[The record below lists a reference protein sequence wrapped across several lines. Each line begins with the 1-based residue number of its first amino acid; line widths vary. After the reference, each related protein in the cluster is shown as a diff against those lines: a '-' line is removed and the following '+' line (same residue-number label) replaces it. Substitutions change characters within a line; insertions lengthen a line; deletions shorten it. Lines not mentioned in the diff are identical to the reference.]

1 MQIQKYSNVLA
12 VDPSSSLKNLKN
24 LKNIDNQTNAKEVS
38 QQFEALF
45 LQMVLKSMRDSVQ
58 KDDLFGS
65 DGGTD
70 QYVSM
75 FDQQLAYN
83 ISKTNKGIGFA
94 SKIEE
99 QIMRYINTKNNLEE
113 AFQTSE
119 QTKFNPMPEFNPKMR
134 IQSSDNSLKGLIEE
148 AKQKNL
154 AQNNNISDLEETK
167 PKNIVQ
173 EMIEEVKQ
181 NKIVQNSTISEN
193 VDVKPKNFV
202 QEILKESLK
211 TAQNLGI
218 KPEFVL
224 GHAALES
231 GWGKSIPKFENGES
245 SYNIFSVKANK
256 NWTGKTIDV
265 TTTEYVDGKP
275 IKVVEKF
282 KAYASYKEAFND
294 YENLLKSSPRYK
306 NVVNAENSQ
315 EFASGLQKAGYAT
328 DPKYTEKLNQVINGN
343 RLKSSIIA

>member
-45 LQMVLKSMRDSVQ
+45 LQMVLKSMRDSIQ
-58 KDDLFGS
+58 KDELFGS
-65 DGGTD
+65 DGGKD

-83 ISKTNKGIGFA
+83 ISKTNQGIGFA

-113 AFQTSE
+113 AFETTE
-119 QTKFNPMPEFNPKMR
+119 QTKFNPIPEFNPKLR
-134 IQSSDNSLKGLIEE
+134 VQVTDNSFNGLIQE

-154 AQNNNISDLEETK
+154 EKTNN
-167 PKNIVQ
+167 V
-173 EMIEEVKQ
+173 
-181 NKIVQNSTISEN
+181 SEN
-193 VDVKPKNFV
+193 GDLKPKNFV
-202 QEILKESLK
+202 QEILKDSLK
-211 TAQNLGI
+211 TAQNLGV
-218 KPEFVL
+218 KPEFIL

-231 GWGKSIPKFENGES
+231 GWGKSIPKFENGDS
-245 SYNIFSVKANK
+245 SYNIFSVKASRD
-256 NWTGKTIDV
+256 WVGKTIDV

-275 IKVVEKF
+275 IKMVEKF
-282 KAYASYKEAFND
+282 KAYASYKEAFAD
-294 YENLLKSSPRYK
+294 YENLLKATPRYK
-306 NVVNAENSQ
+306 NVVNSESSQ

-343 RLKSSIIA
+343 RLKSSIIT